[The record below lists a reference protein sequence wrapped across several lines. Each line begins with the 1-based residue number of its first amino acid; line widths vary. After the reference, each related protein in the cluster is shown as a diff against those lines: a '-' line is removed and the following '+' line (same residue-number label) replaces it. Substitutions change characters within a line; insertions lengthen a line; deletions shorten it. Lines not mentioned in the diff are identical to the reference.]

1 MPTKSKPTSSTSGKR
16 IGYVRVSS
24 VDQNDARQLDGV
36 ALDKT
41 FTDKASGK
49 DTKRPQL
56 QAMLDFVRE
65 GDEVFVHSMDRLSRS
80 LKDLQD
86 VVETLTAKGVAVSFV
101 KERLTFTQDDSD
113 PMSMLMLQLLG
124 AIGQFERSLIRE
136 RQREG
141 IAIAKTKGMYKG
153 RKPVLDEAAA
163 QTLRDMAAEGVPKT
177 AIAQQLGIS
186 RASVYEYL
194 KVHISA
200 ARDQSVQQILIPRSN
215 NFSTGGSAS

>member
-1 MPTKSKPTSSTSGKR
+1 MTTATKTTTTGKR

-36 ALDKT
+36 TLDKT

-56 QAMLDFVRE
+56 QAMLEFVRE
-65 GDEVFVHSMDRLSRS
+65 GDQVVVHSMDRLSRS
-80 LKDLQD
+80 LKDLQE
-86 VVETLTAKGVAVSFV
+86 VVETLTSKGVSVSFL
-101 KERLTFTQDDSD
+101 KERLTFTKDDSD

-124 AIGQFERSLIRE
+124 AIGQFERSLIKE

-141 IAIAKTKGMYKG
+141 IAIAKTKGVYKG
-153 RKPVLDEAAA
+153 RKPSLDEAAA
-163 QTLRDMAAEGVPKT
+163 VTLREMAAAGVPKVD
-177 AIAQQLGIS
+177 IAQQLGIS

-194 KVHISA
+194 RA
-200 ARDQSVQQILIPRSN
+200 
-215 NFSTGGSAS
+215 G

>member
-1 MPTKSKPTSSTSGKR
+1 MPVTPKATSPKASSPSGKR
-16 IGYVRVSS
+16 LGYIRVSS

-56 QAMLDFVRE
+56 QALLEFARE
-65 GDEVFVHSMDRLSRS
+65 GDEVYVHSMDRLSRS

-86 VVETLTAKGVAVSFV
+86 VVETLTAQGVSVSFV
-101 KERLTFTQDDSD
+101 KERLTFTRDHSD

-141 IAIAKTKGMYKG
+141 IAIAKTKGIYKG
-153 RKPVLDEAAA
+153 RKPALDDAAA
-163 QTLRDMAAEGVPKT
+163 QTLRDMAAQGVPKT
-177 AIAQQLGIS
+177 DIAQQLGIS

-194 KVHISA
+194 KA
-200 ARDQSVQQILIPRSN
+200 
-215 NFSTGGSAS
+215 